1 MLSDASEIGKETL
14 LVYLPCHLDFQLALD
29 QARRIREIRR
39 NNDGEVPLNIEVMI
53 SCNGVEFSAIEKQ
66 EFNQNCDHVNIFPF
80 GISGDIN
87 ITQGFM
93 HAIRLGADYLW
104 ILSSNDV
111 VSDKFLET
119 VTENL
124 IAKAEAN
131 ILVGCKS
138 DDLGLRRVNS
148 VFDPTHRDIPFGL
161 ISSVIYRVKD
171 MDRNFDSG
179 VQMNWTGW
187 GQLAVIEASCI
198 ALGGISASLVHES
211 DLHHRSNRTLEKPED
226 EARRVRNG
234 YAHSFFG
241 MPIVIN
247 TLHAANQ
254 SQRRKYLNGWILS
267 NWYLVN
273 YFLGTDFKAWNSHA
287 ASNQRWLREFSF
299 IAIKNASLPHRAIF
313 HLAKLIN
320 IYALRNFSLARWLR
334 SKIRG

>member
-1 MLSDASEIGKETL
+1 
-14 LVYLPCHLDFQLALD
+14 
-29 QARRIREIRR
+29 
-39 NNDGEVPLNIEVMI
+39 MI
-53 SCNGVEFSAIEKQ
+53 SCNGVEFSTIEKR
-66 EFNQNCDHVNIFPF
+66 EFSENCDHVNLFPF

-93 HAIRLGADYLW
+93 HAIRLEADYLW

-111 VSDKFLET
+111 VSDRFIET
-119 VTENL
+119 ITENL
-124 IAKAEAN
+124 VAKEEAN

-138 DDLGLRRVNS
+138 ANLDLRKVRS
-148 VFDPTHRDIPFGL
+148 VFDPLHRDIPFGL

-187 GQLAVIEASCI
+187 GQLAAIEASCL
-198 ALGGISASLVHES
+198 ALGGINASLVSES
-211 DLHHRSNRTLEKPED
+211 DLHHRSIRTLENPED

-247 TLHAANQ
+247 TLHSVNQ

-273 YFLGTDFKAWNSHA
+273 YFLKTDFKVWNSHA
-287 ASNQRWLREFSF
+287 ASNQKWLREFSF
-299 IAIKNASLPHRAIF
+299 AAIKNASLPHQVIF
-313 HLAKLIN
+313 HLAKSIN
-320 IYALRNFSLARWLR
+320 IYALRNFRFARWLR

>member
-1 MLSDASEIGKETL
+1 MSIGSPQSGKETL
-14 LVYLPCHLDFQLALD
+14 LVYLPCFLDFQHALD
-29 QARRIREIRR
+29 QARRIREIEK
-39 NNDGEVPLNIEVMI
+39 NFKLPLDIRIMI
-53 SCNGVEFSAIEKQ
+53 SCNGVEFSTIEKQ
-66 EFNQNCDHVNIFPF
+66 EFNKNCDHVNIFPF

-93 HAIRLGADYLW
+93 HAIRLEADYLW

-111 VSDKFLET
+111 VSDNFIDT
-119 VTENL
+119 IVENL
-124 IAKAEAN
+124 VEKKKAN

-138 DDLGLRRVNS
+138 ANLGSRKISS
-148 VFDPTHRDIPFGL
+148 VFDPLHRDIPFGL
-161 ISSVIYRVKD
+161 ISSVIYRVRD

-187 GQLAVIEASCI
+187 GQLAVIEASCL
-198 ALGGISASLVHES
+198 ALGGINASLVNET
-211 DLHHRSNRTLEKPED
+211 DLHHRSIRTLENQVEEEK
-226 EARRVRNG
+226 RIRNG

-247 TLHAANQ
+247 TLHASNQ
-254 SQRRKYLNGWILS
+254 HQRRKYLNSWIIA

-299 IAIKNASLPHRAIF
+299 AAIKNASIPHRVLFLFART
-313 HLAKLIN
+313 IN
-320 IYALRNFSLARWLR
+320 IYALRNFGFARWLR